1 MGCEICFETK
11 QFPRMFRSVLQL
23 LRHYCYG
30 RVIVTP
36 GLPAYARCEVTP
48 KMRDLISTFFAPML
62 AVWGIFYIFAIW
74 VLWMIVK
81 SLKGIDVSLKAIAA
95 KPESKS

>member
-1 MGCEICFETK
+1 MSQI
-11 QFPRMFRSVLQL
+11 
-23 LRHYCYG
+23 
-30 RVIVTP
+30 
-36 GLPAYARCEVTP
+36 
-48 KMRDLISTFFAPML
+48 ISTFFIPLL